1 MKMGTFVQ
9 AQFLESEFGPKLPNC
24 DNKMLIISSKQ
35 TLHCKIFWLCRYTFS
50 YLLCH
55 ALNLINVIVNI
66 NLLNTFFDGRFTEFG
81 TRLTW
86 FKICAYMYSSHYFF
100 CRWLAS
106 SETHSVLPDVF
117 PTVSNHF
124 LSNNWNLHYL
134 KMLPFAQMTGC
145 TWQQFGSGGHPEV
158 LGFPFLHQFMTISA
172 RKLNQKFLDAMQ

>member
-1 MKMGTFVQ
+1 
-9 AQFLESEFGPKLPNC
+9 
-24 DNKMLIISSKQ
+24 MLIISSKQ
-35 TLHCKIFWLCRYTFS
+35 TLHFKIAMTILWLYRYTFS

-86 FKICAYMYSSHYFF
+86 FKICAYRYSSNYLF

-124 LSNNWNLHYL
+124 LSSNWNLDYL
-134 KMLPFAQMTGC
+134 KILPFPR
-145 TWQQFGSGGHPEV
+145 WQDV
-158 LGFPFLHQFMTISA
+158 LGNSLVLEDTQRSWAFPFCTSF
-172 RKLNQKFLDAMQ
+172 RF

>member
-1 MKMGTFVQ
+1 MNSRQRQMKMGTFVR

-24 DNKMLIISSKQ
+24 DDKMLIISSKP

-86 FKICAYMYSSHYFF
+86 FRIYMIYVFISLLFIGPESDH
-100 CRWLAS
+100 WLCLS
-106 SETHSVLPDVF
+106 LTPSLPNSCLV
-117 PTVSNHF
+117 
-124 LSNNWNLHYL
+124 NLMPVNDANCL
-134 KMLPFAQMTGC
+134 MMS
-145 TWQQFGSGGHPEV
+145 QQ
-158 LGFPFLHQFMTISA
+158 LL
-172 RKLNQKFLDAMQ
+172 